1 MRDNGAAWNF
11 VSASRVEL
19 VTARARFQFES
30 DVSSV
35 FRFAPQSI
43 PPISG
48 RDAPESVP
56 AFEDVYDRIRRVVTR
71 CSSPRRLWQHRA
83 HVGGCI

>member
-1 MRDNGAAWNF
+1 MRDNGVAWNF
-11 VSASRVEL
+11 SGASRVEL
-19 VTARARFQFES
+19 ATARARLQFET

-35 FRFAPQSI
+35 FRSATQSI
-43 PPISG
+43 PISW
-48 RDAPESVP
+48 RRTPESVP
-56 AFEDVYDRIRRVVTR
+56 AFEDVHDRIPRLVTR

>member
-1 MRDNGAAWNF
+1 MRNNGAAWNF
-11 VSASRVEL
+11 SGASRVEL
-19 VTARARFQFES
+19 VTARARFQFET

-35 FRFAPQSI
+35 FRSAAQSI
-43 PPISG
+43 PPISW
-48 RDAPESVP
+48 RRAPESVP
-56 AFEDVYDRIRRVVTR
+56 AFEDVYDRIPPLVTR